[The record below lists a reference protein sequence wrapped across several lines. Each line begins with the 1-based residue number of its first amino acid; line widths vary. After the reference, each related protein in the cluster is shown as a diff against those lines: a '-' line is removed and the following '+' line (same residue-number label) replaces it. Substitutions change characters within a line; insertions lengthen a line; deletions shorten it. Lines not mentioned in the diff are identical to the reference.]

1 MKRVEGQSLQAWL
14 AACMITAILL
24 LSGSAVP
31 TMAAPS
37 SARAFDS
44 AAPSSARAFDS
55 AASLSGLD
63 DSQAKPTDLAYNN
76 GYQAGFKLGQSD
88 KKAGQKQDFAQASA
102 YRRATDGW
110 KEGVSGELEAYRT
123 NYRAGFADGYKDGL
137 GDSAPAEPKR
147 SSDSP
152 KADSPREE
160 PRAEPPAE
168 RRENVPPAT
177 EVVPSRTPPREGPP
191 PTPPPPDGSVSV
203 ADGTILRIRLE
214 STIST
219 RTSRQ
224 GDSFTAIVTEP
235 VYLPDSSVVAVP
247 AGAKISGSVT
257 RVLRPGRVKGTAE
270 LHLRYDRLTMPG
282 GTDFTMSAT
291 TAGVG
296 DARVGKVDPGEGTI
310 NGNTSKA
317 RDGATIGGGAA
328 GGAVIGGVVGGPAGA
343 AVGAAIGAAVGTG
356 GVLITRGKDVDL
368 PSGTMVQIKLIQP
381 LNVVNPVH

>member
-1 MKRVEGQSLQAWL
+1 MFV
-14 AACMITAILL
+14 
-24 LSGSAVP
+24 LSGSTVP
-31 TMAAPS
+31 VMAAPQ
-37 SARAFDS
+37 
-44 AAPSSARAFDS
+44 
-55 AASLSGLD
+55 LD
-63 DSQAKPTDLAYNN
+63 DGPAQAKPTDLAYNN

-137 GDSAPAEPKR
+137 GEPPDRTAAPATP
-147 SSDSP
+147 P
-152 KADSPREE
+152 AEE
-160 PRAEPPAE
+160 PRAEPASVPHE
-168 RRENVPPAT
+168 SVPP
-177 EVVPSRTPPREGPP
+177 PSSEKIPARMAPHDGPP
-191 PTPPPPDGSVSV
+191 PPAPPPPDGSVSV
-203 ADGTILRIRLE
+203 ADGTIVRIRLE
-214 STIST
+214 NTIST

-224 GDSFTAIVTEP
+224 GDAFTAIVTEP

-291 TAGVG
+291 TAGLG
-296 DARVGKVDPGEGTI
+296 DAKVGKVDPGEGTI
-310 NGNTSKA
+310 NGNTSKG
-317 RDGATIGGGAA
+317 RDGAAIGGSAA
-328 GGAVIGGVVGGPAGA
+328 GGAVIGAVVGGPPGA
-343 AVGAAIGAAVGTG
+343 AVGAAIGAVVGTG

-368 PSGTMVQIKLIQP
+368 PSGTTLQIKLIQP
-381 LNVVNPVH
+381 LNVVNPVR

>member
-1 MKRVEGQSLQAWL
+1 
-14 AACMITAILL
+14 
-24 LSGSAVP
+24 
-31 TMAAPS
+31 MAAPS
-37 SARAFDS
+37 SASALDS
-44 AAPSSARAFDS
+44 AAPSSASALDS
-55 AASLSGLD
+55 AAPSSASALD
-63 DSQAKPTDLAYNN
+63 ETQAKPTDLAYNN

-88 KKAGQKQDFAQASA
+88 KKAGQKQEFAQASA

-110 KEGVSGELEAYRT
+110 KEGVSGDLEAYRT

-137 GDSAPAEPKR
+137 GETAERQTAPPA
-147 SSDSP
+147 
-152 KADSPREE
+152 EE
-160 PRAEPPAE
+160 PRGTEPNPVP
-168 RRENVPPAT
+168 RENVPPPTSA
-177 EVVPSRTPPREGPP
+177 VPARTAPRDGPP
-191 PTPPPPDGSVSV
+191 PPPPPDGSVSV

-214 STIST
+214 NTIST

-224 GDSFTAIVTEP
+224 GDVFTAIVTEP

-296 DARVGKVDPGEGTI
+296 DARVGKVDPNEGTI
-310 NGNTSKA
+310 NGNTSKG
-317 RDGATIGGGAA
+317 RDGAAIGGSAA
-328 GGAVIGGVVGGPAGA
+328 GGAVIGGVVGGPPGA
-343 AVGAAIGAAVGTG
+343 AVGAVIGAAVGTG

-368 PSGTMVQIKLIQP
+368 PSGTSLQIKLIQP